1 MTSQI
6 NTAAR
11 AVSTTRPHHAD
22 TDWSRV
28 WSQFTEGMRQMTES
42 IRQME
47 RTYENTYVWDRPI
60 SR

>member
-11 AVSTTRPHHAD
+11 PVSVTRQHHAD

-47 RTYENTYVWDRPI
+47 ATYENTFVWDRPI

>member
-6 NTAAR
+6 ANASAR
-11 AVSTTRPHHAD
+11 QNAGQHQN
-22 TDWSRV
+22 TDWDRV
-28 WSQFTEGMRQMTES
+28 WSQFTEGMRQMTEA

-47 RTYENTYVWDRPI
+47 QTYQNTFVWDRPI

>member
-6 NTAAR
+6 ANASAR
-11 AVSTTRPHHAD
+11 QNAD
-22 TDWSRV
+22 QHQNTDWDRV
-28 WSQFTEGMRQMTES
+28 WSQFTEGMRQMTEA

-47 RTYENTYVWDRPI
+47 QTYQNTFVWDRPI